1 MGVMILDGDARA
13 SINPECPPG
22 EPHIGY
28 NSTCDKPPAG
38 WESPSEIKARK
49 ALERSR
55 CDLKLRKYDCSYEA
69 YLDANPAMKQW
80 AELNP
85 GMAAKERRRLGS
97 ID

>member
-22 EPHIGY
+22 EPQIGY
-28 NSTCDKPPAG
+28 NSTCDKPPIG

-55 CDLKLRKYDCSYEA
+55 CDFKLQKYDCSYDA
-69 YLDANPAMKQW
+69 YLDANPGMKKW

-85 GMAAKERRRLGS
+85 GMASKERLRLQS
-97 ID
+97 VD